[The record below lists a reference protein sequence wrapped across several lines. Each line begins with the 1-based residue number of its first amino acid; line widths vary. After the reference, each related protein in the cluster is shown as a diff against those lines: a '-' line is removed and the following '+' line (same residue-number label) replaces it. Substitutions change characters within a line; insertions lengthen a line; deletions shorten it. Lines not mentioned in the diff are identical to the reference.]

1 MATPVSHMDD
11 LDMVHIRRKNE
22 KGKKRTKEKCGRGGE
37 RARDAWSINFS
48 KYFLRLFVFIKF
60 S

>member
-22 KGKKRTKEKCGRGGE
+22 KGKKDKERDMGEGWGE
-37 RARDAWSINFS
+37 RERCLVN
-48 KYFLRLFVFIKF
+48 KF
-60 S
+60 

>member
-22 KGKKRTKEKCGRGGE
+22 KGKKIKKEKQLVK
-37 RARDAWSINFS
+37 NMNKTQN
-48 KYFLRLFVFIKF
+48 KYKKK
-60 S
+60 

>member
-22 KGKKRTKEKCGRGGE
+22 KGKKIKKEKWGRGGE
-37 RARDAWSINFS
+37 RERYREARMSCPVS
-48 KYFLRLFVFIKF
+48 P
-60 S
+60 SSGP